1 MQRYILIYI
10 LMFGIL
16 SSVIWE
22 CINKKYSQENRRGVV
37 FLKTLLFFYASHYF
51 VISAVKM
58 YLGDNN
64 NSLYESFWD
73 IEAITYIHYS
83 IPLILI
89 GIILPVLIKLIF
101 RANGRQFIR
110 IFDCSLLVLLLFAF
124 ILRCHISI
132 MWYCLIYAISFV
144 IAAIVALL
152 YKKDIEFISIKE
164 YKSYI
169 SDALPVICACVM
181 TVGIYLPNELY
192 LNNPVEFP
200 GSYWVFLAIMIIAS
214 LLTGAALTLMG
225 LLFLPKRIYG
235 AVNVLLSIMVLM
247 GYIQNMFLNGE
258 LQSMDGVDQVWEF
271 STKLINAVIWIVVI
285 MAVIL
290 IGHKKNVIFK
300 ACKLL
305 CWYIALIQAFS
316 LVYLVITSDLSTKEY
331 AALTN
336 KGALQ
341 IAENDNVLVFVLDC
355 YEGDWFEEI
364 LEEDEDF
371 TAPLAD
377 FTYYRNGTAKFFHT
391 AQAIPYMLTG
401 VEWDEAHK
409 DDYYNY
415 AYGTS
420 DLLKTIYEQG
430 FDLGIYTAL
439 RYIPDSVYPMLPN
452 YNDNMEYEYNVTKV
466 FKMMVNASLYK
477 MSPFCMKIMHSYYS
491 GDIVN
496 YIVGKDA
503 WNIENDSLF
512 HNYLASEGISVQEGL
527 DKAFRFY
534 HMFGL
539 HAPFCLTDDLRYDA
553 TGRESSMHSQGRGS
567 MKIVYEYLEQL
578 KQLGK
583 YDDATIII
591 TADHGQGTIMD
602 DPSRKSGGPDRTSR
616 PVFIIKEP
624 YEHNEAMVISNA
636 PVSQSQLAPTY
647 IKAVG
652 LDWEKYG
659 RTFSEISED
668 EQIERK
674 VVECRTAD
682 TIFSVNG
689 HAADLDSWTISDY
702 IE

>member
-1 MQRYILIYI
+1 MQKYIFVYI

-16 SSVIWE
+16 SSIIWE
-22 CINKKYSQENRRGVV
+22 CICKNIHKKIGGGV

-58 YLGDNN
+58 YLGDND

-89 GIILPVLIKLIF
+89 GVVLPVFIKLIF
-101 RANGRQFIR
+101 RIKGRQFIR
-110 IFDCSLLVLLLFAF
+110 IFDCSLLTLLFFAF
-124 ILRCHISI
+124 MLKCHISV
-132 MWYCLIYAISFV
+132 MWYCSIYIISFV
-144 IAAIVALL
+144 LAAIVTFL

-169 SDALPVICACVM
+169 LDALPAICACIM

-192 LNNPVEFP
+192 LSNPDEFP
-200 GSYWVFLAIMIIAS
+200 GSYWVFFAIMIIAS
-214 LLTGAALTLMG
+214 LITGVVLILMG
-225 LLFLPKRIYG
+225 SLFLPERVYK
-235 AVNVLLSIMVLM
+235 AVNILLAVIVLM

-258 LQSMDGVDQVWEF
+258 LQSMDGNDQIWEF
-271 STKLINAVIWIVVI
+271 STKFINAFIWIAVI
-285 MAVIL
+285 MAFII
-290 IGHKKNVIFK
+290 IGCKKNVVFK
-300 ACKLL
+300 ASKLL
-305 CWYIALIQAFS
+305 CWYITLIQAFS
-316 LVYLVITSDLSTKEY
+316 LVYLVITSDLGTKEY

-336 KGALQ
+336 QGALQ

-364 LEEDEDF
+364 LEEDKDF

-391 AQAIPYMLTG
+391 DAAIPYMLTG

-409 DDYYNY
+409 DDYYDY
-415 AYGTS
+415 AYENS

-439 RYIPDSVYPMLPN
+439 RYIPESAYPMLQN
-452 YNDNMEYEYNVTKV
+452 YNGNMEYKYNVIKV
-466 FKMMVNASLYK
+466 FNMMVNASLYK

-491 GDIVN
+491 GDINN

-512 HNYLASEGISVQEGL
+512 HNYLVSEGVSIKEGL

-539 HAPFCLTDDLRYDA
+539 HSPYCLREDLRYDA
-553 TGRESSMHSQGRGS
+553 TGRECSMYSQGRAS

-591 TADHGQGTIMD
+591 TADHGRGSIMD
-602 DPSRKSGGPDRTSR
+602 DPLRQSGSPDRTSR
-616 PVFIIKEP
+616 PIFIIKQP
-624 YEHNEAMVISNA
+624 YEHNEAMIINNA
-636 PVSQSQLAPTY
+636 PVSQSQLVPTY
-647 IKAVG
+647 IKAIG

-674 VVECRTAD
+674 VVECRMAITV
-682 TIFSVNG
+682 FSVNG
-689 HAADLDSWTISDY
+689 DVSDLDSWTISDY